1 MTTFSRRI
9 LLLGTVA
16 LLGAGAAAAVA
27 QGLAD
32 PDLSQLPPLHGVVG
46 QYDLTPR
53 GDVDGLILQ
62 DGTEVHFPPDLGP
75 QVVALLKPGAAVTI
89 RGLKARTLP
98 LVQALSLTEDASG
111 HSIVDDAS
119 RNRPGRLP
127 PPPPPP
133 QIADPSLVQ
142 GVIRMQ
148 LHGPRGDLNGVLLQ
162 DGTMVHLP
170 PPEADRLADQL
181 KPGQS
186 IAARG
191 EGVQD
196 QRGHVIAATAI
207 GADPQHLAELAAPPP
222 PPPPPP
228 GNPGGPP
235 PPPPAP

>member
-1 MTTFSRRI
+1 MTTPPRRI
-9 LLLGTVA
+9 LLLGTA
-16 LLGAGAAAAVA
+16 LLVSAGAAAAVA

-32 PDLSQLPPLHGVVG
+32 PDLSQLPALHGRVG

-89 RGLKARTLP
+89 RGLKARNLP
-98 LVQALSLTEDASG
+98 LVQALSLTDDASG
-111 HSIVDDAS
+111 HTVADDAS
-119 RNRPGRLP
+119 RAPPGRRP
-127 PPPPPP
+127 PPPPLS
-133 QIADPSLVQ
+133 QQAGASIVQ

-148 LHGPRGDLNGVLLQ
+148 LHGPRGDFNGVLLQ

-170 PPEADRLADQL
+170 PPEAARLADQL

-196 QRGHVIAATAI
+196 ERGHVIAANAI
-207 GADPQHLAELAAPPP
+207 GTEPQHLTELAAPPP
-222 PPPPPP
+222 PPPPP
-228 GNPGGPP
+228 GDAGAPP
-235 PPPPAP
+235 PPPPVQ